1 VEQVASGEGVR
12 GIKSHPEREDQEIQ
26 SLRELRIFQWTFG
39 SEKRRGD
46 AMVWGKKKNVIG
58 LDIGSSSIKLVELR
72 EDKNGFRL
80 QNLAVSSLAPEA
92 IVDGA
97 LMDSVT
103 IVDTIKDLV
112 TSVTKTK
119 EVVTSVSG
127 HSVIV
132 KKITLPFMTETE
144 LEESIQWEA
153 ERHIP
158 FDINDVN
165 IDFQILGSGSDNP
178 DMMDVVLVAAKKD
191 IINDYVSVI
200 MEAGLNPVVVDI
212 DAFALENMLGINYD
226 IEKDE
231 IVAIANVGASV
242 TNINII
248 KDNTS
253 AFTRDI
259 FKGGNQI
266 TEEIQR
272 QLHVDYEEAEKVKVG
287 ERGDSKAQGVVQE
300 VLKTASESLAMEI
313 GNSLDFFQSTST
325 YQKISKLYLSGGGSK
340 IKDFDIILQQQIGIP
355 VEIANP
361 FRKIEYSEKS
371 FDLEYLRDIGPVMAV
386 GVGLASRKVGE
397 K

>member
-1 VEQVASGEGVR
+1 
-12 GIKSHPEREDQEIQ
+12 
-26 SLRELRIFQWTFG
+26 
-39 SEKRRGD
+39 
-46 AMVWGKKKNVIG
+46 MVWGKKRNVIG

-72 EDKNGFRL
+72 EGKNGFHL

-103 IVDTIKDLV
+103 IIDTIKDLV
-112 TSVTKTK
+112 TSVTKTR

-144 LEESIQWEA
+144 LAESIQWEA

-165 IDFQILGSGSDNP
+165 IDFQILGYGPDNP
-178 DMMDVVLVAAKKD
+178 DMMDVILVAAKKD

-200 MEAGLNPVVVDI
+200 MEAGLNPAVVDI

-231 IVAIANVGASV
+231 IIAIANVGASV
-242 TNINII
+242 TNINIL
-248 KDNTS
+248 KSNTS
-253 AFTRDI
+253 AFTRDV

-287 ERGDSKAQGVVQE
+287 DKGDSKAQAVVQE

>member
-1 VEQVASGEGVR
+1 M
-12 GIKSHPEREDQEIQ
+12 I
-26 SLRELRIFQWTFG
+26 
-39 SEKRRGD
+39 
-46 AMVWGKKKNVIG
+46 WGKKKNVVG

-72 EDKNGFRL
+72 EDKNGLRL
-80 QNLAVSSLAPEA
+80 QTLGMSALSPEA

-103 IVDTIKDLV
+103 VIDTIRELV
-112 TSVTKTK
+112 TSTTRTKD
-119 EVVTSVSG
+119 VVTSVSG

-165 IDFQILGSGSDNP
+165 IDFQILGYGSENP
-178 DMMDVVLVAAKKD
+178 DQMDVILVAAKKD

-200 MEAGLNPVVVDI
+200 MEAGLNPAAVDI
-212 DAFALENMLGINYD
+212 DAFALENMLAINYD
-226 IEKDE
+226 IDKDE
-231 IVAIANVGASV
+231 IVALANVGASV
-242 TNINII
+242 TNINIL
-248 KDNTS
+248 KNNTS

-272 QLHVDYEEAEKVKVG
+272 QMHVDYEEAEKIKIG
-287 ERGDSKAQGVVQE
+287 ERGEASSQPALQE
-300 VLKTASESLAMEI
+300 ILKNASESLAIEI
-313 GNSLDFFQSTST
+313 GNSLDFFQSSAT
-325 YQKISKLYLSGGGSK
+325 YQKVSKLYLSGGGSK
-340 IKDFDIILQQQIGIP
+340 IRDFDIILQQQIGIP

-361 FRKIEYSEKS
+361 FKQIEYNEKT

-386 GVGLASRKVGE
+386 AVGLASRKVGDR
-397 K
+397 

>member
-1 VEQVASGEGVR
+1 MA
-12 GIKSHPEREDQEIQ
+12 
-26 SLRELRIFQWTFG
+26 
-39 SEKRRGD
+39 
-46 AMVWGKKKNVIG
+46 WGKKKNVIG
-58 LDIGSSSIKLVELR
+58 LDIGSSSIKIVELR
-72 EDKNGFRL
+72 ETKDGFKL
-80 QNLAVSSLAPEA
+80 QHLGISPLPPEA

-103 IVDTIKDLV
+103 IIDTIRDLV
-112 TSVTKTK
+112 TSTSKTRD
-119 EVVTSVSG
+119 VVTSVSG

-165 IDFQILGSGSDNP
+165 IDFQILGYRSENP
-178 DMMDVVLVAAKKD
+178 DLMDVILVAAKKD

-200 MEAGLNPVVVDI
+200 MEAGLNPVVMDI
-212 DAFALENMLGINYD
+212 EAFALENMLGINYE
-226 IEKDE
+226 IEKDD
-231 IVAIANVGASV
+231 IVAIANLGATV
-242 TNINII
+242 TNINIL
-248 KDNTS
+248 KDNLS

-272 QLHVDYEEAEKVKVG
+272 QLHVDYEEAEKIKVG
-287 ERGDSKAQGVVQE
+287 QKGEGASQSVVE
-300 VLKTASESLAMEI
+300 NVLRSASESLAVEI
-313 GNSLDFFQSTST
+313 GNSLDFFQSSTTS
-325 YQKISKLYLSGGGSK
+325 QKISKLYLSGGGSK

-361 FRKIEYSEKS
+361 FKRIEYNEKS
-371 FDLEYLRDIGPVMAV
+371 FDPEYLREIGSVMAV
-386 GVGLASRKVGE
+386 GVGLASRKVGDR
-397 K
+397 